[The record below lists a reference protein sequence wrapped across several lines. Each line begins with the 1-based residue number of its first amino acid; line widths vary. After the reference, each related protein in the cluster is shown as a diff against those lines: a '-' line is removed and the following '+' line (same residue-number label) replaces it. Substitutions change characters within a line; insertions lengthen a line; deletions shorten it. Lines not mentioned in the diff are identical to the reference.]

1 MRFKL
6 SLLKSRRGL
15 IFSCLLDF
23 LFFLI
28 FFNFIFNIHI
38 TSKSIFTFLCISNSM
53 LWITLSYVVGRYGFS
68 KKEKIYIVFKNTYKS
83 IFTLFISFLL
93 LIVQFWVFWD
103 WNYMNFDSFSNFI
116 NLITNL
122 YIKIFIVSTIFQ
134 IILSLYL
141 AGNYSKE
148 TLWFFLGNLKR
159 KNELIQI
166 IGLNSNFKIKIYN
179 QNNTKKTSFKT
190 KEVIVDEEQ
199 NLLGD
204 KNIKLLFDLK
214 NKGIKFIKIS
224 NWCEK
229 YLNRFPSEL
238 IKLND
243 IIDGQFSYDEY
254 SIKGRLKR
262 IAETLVSIFILLL
275 SFPILIL
282 ASLLIKIE
290 DGGPI
295 FYTQSRTG
303 FEGKI
308 FKIIKLRTMIINAEK
323 NGEQWS
329 SKNDKRITNIGNI
342 LRKLRIDELPQLLL
356 VISGEMSLIGP
367 RPERPNIDNF
377 LRKEIPNYDLR
388 YSIKP
393 GISGWAQVN
402 YPYGASLEDS
412 KYKLSYDLYYIKN
425 FSIFL
430 DFMILLKT
438 IKLVLNG
445 KGSRPIDQN

>member
-1 MRFKL
+1 
-6 SLLKSRRGL
+6 
-15 IFSCLLDF
+15 
-23 LFFLI
+23 
-28 FFNFIFNIHI
+28 
-38 TSKSIFTFLCISNSM
+38 M